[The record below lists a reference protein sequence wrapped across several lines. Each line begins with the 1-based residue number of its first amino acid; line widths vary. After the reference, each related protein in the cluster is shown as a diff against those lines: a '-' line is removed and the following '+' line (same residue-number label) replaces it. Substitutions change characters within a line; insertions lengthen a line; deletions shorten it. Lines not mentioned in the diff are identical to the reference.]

1 MRIRQDSFNIF
12 SITVND
18 ECKATVLVTHQ
29 EQDVAIILVTLLWD

>member
-1 MRIRQDSFNIF
+1 MRIRQDSFNI